1 MIATDNKPVVQAVG
15 LTKVFKDFWHRDRVV
30 AVDRLDFDIQA
41 HEVFGLLGPNGSGKT
56 TTIKIMLGLLYPTRG
71 RISVLGRPP
80 TDVAIKSR
88 IGYLP
93 EESYLYRFLNARETL
108 EYYGRLFQIP
118 RRDRVRRVEQLLEM
132 VGLTREARRRVGEY
146 SKGMARRIG
155 LAQAL
160 INDPD
165 LLILDEPT
173 TGLDPIGTREIK
185 DLIIELKNRGKT
197 VFLCSHLLADV
208 EDVCDRVAILYGG
221 RLRAQGGVDEL
232 LSRNDMTQITTARLK
247 PSTLE
252 KIRQLLAEDGPAE
265 DVRFSA
271 PRERLETLFLRVVE
285 TAQSQRLATGGAVG
299 TGEVAAF
306 LRGEGEGDGR
316 QVVERMVAAAEEGR
330 PRPTG
335 AEMAA
340 AAASAGAKARVL
352 DELAAAGVPPSSDE
366 TPADRPSSGEAP
378 PGSAAG
384 ASTAAPARPVPRPQ
398 ADRSVIDSLT
408 NPGSSA
414 GGKDS
419 HA

>member
-1 MIATDNKPVVQAVG
+1 MVSTNEAVVQTFSV
-15 LTKVFKDFWHRDRVV
+15 TKVFRDFWRREKV
-30 AVDRLDFDIQA
+30 AAVCELDLEILPN
-41 HEVFGLLGPNGSGKT
+41 EVFGLLGPNGSGKS
-56 TTIKIMLGLLYPTRG
+56 TTIKMILGLLYPTRG
-71 RISVLGRPP
+71 YIRVFGRRP
-80 TDVAIKSR
+80 TNVAVKSR
-88 IGYLP
+88 IGFLP
-93 EESYLYRFLNARETL
+93 EESYLYPFLNARETL
-108 EYYGRLFQIP
+108 DYYGRLFRLP
-118 RRDRVRRVEQLLEM
+118 RPERRRRVEMLLDM
-132 VGLTREARRRVGEY
+132 VGLTKVAYRRVGEY
-146 SKGMARRIG
+146 SKGMQRRIG

-173 TGLDPIGTREIK
+173 SGLDPLGTRQFK
-185 DLIIELKNRGKT
+185 DIIHQLRRRGKT
-197 VFLCSHLLADV
+197 VVLSSHLLGDV